1 MLTDLLLISTVLL
14 ALSSGVAL
22 IYVKRLKEV
31 YFEYRKAKEFLGDIV
46 LSFKG
51 DLQRLEERIQ
61 SITQRIEEAT
71 LRDEKIGDLE
81 GLSGRVAQVEEEL
94 KELLRI
100 KDEFSARIEN
110 LDKRVNRLSDQ
121 QRMNSQR
128 IIKLESLKESLRAQD
143 VKVEAAIPIRGESV
157 LAHLTETELR
167 VLEILAKEGE
177 KTASEIK
184 DRIGLTREHTSRL
197 MRRLYVRGYVER
209 STDRIPYRYRIKEE
223 MLKILKKRSIEE

>member
-1 MLTDLLLISTVLL
+1 MLTDLLLISAVLL

-81 GLSGRVAQVEEEL
+81 GLSGRVAQIEEEL

>member
-81 GLSGRVAQVEEEL
+81 GLSGRVAQIEEEL
-94 KELLRI
+94 KELLKI

>member
-81 GLSGRVAQVEEEL
+81 GLSGRVAQIEEEL

-100 KDEFSARIEN
+100 KDEFSAKIEN